1 MAARRDQ
8 HSSHCRAHLLRS
20 AQERSWAKMT
30 RTKSRRRFP
39 SDGCPGPI
47 GDPLVCAPFLDDGM
61 IRVQLNQAS
70 SQPIESAAV
79 PLLPL
84 PLSSR
89 GRDER
94 SSLLEG
100 RGEGQSTGGASS
112 ASRVHKPHLDE
123 MHGPS
128 PCPTAPAAPAHANPR
143 PTTRAPAPE
152 AKSSSPPTRANPV
165 PNSPS
170 PAPPA
175 ASRPSEWVEEAVEL
189 RSSSLPLRINGK
201 RFLFAC
207 PQVTVSAFP
216 AATLR
221 AERPSFS

>member
-1 MAARRDQ
+1 VEEALGSQSPANVSVRGVGALARYYGANATGRTAQPSRMAARRDQ

-84 PLSSR
+84 PVLHGVETS
-89 GRDER
+89 EAR
-94 SSLLEG
+94 S
-100 RGEGQSTGGASS
+100 
-112 ASRVHKPHLDE
+112 
-123 MHGPS
+123 
-128 PCPTAPAAPAHANPR
+128 
-143 PTTRAPAPE
+143 
-152 AKSSSPPTRANPV
+152 
-165 PNSPS
+165 
-170 PAPPA
+170 
-175 ASRPSEWVEEAVEL
+175 
-189 RSSSLPLRINGK
+189 
-201 RFLFAC
+201 
-207 PQVTVSAFP
+207 
-216 AATLR
+216 
-221 AERPSFS
+221 